1 MADEGMLTFEL
12 DEITVRDIEL
22 RLGALRA
29 KAPTALKNAINAT
42 AKDARTDLWA
52 KANATY
58 TIKKGGLNRDM
69 RLIPATTATL
79 EGILVTRGAPIEM
92 INFRVTNRRGTP
104 QVEIIK
110 GSRKSM
116 GDRSFVNNVS
126 PYSHHLAVA
135 KYTGKGP
142 RKEGEDFDK
151 GSRKNSGYRPNR
163 LGIEKKFS
171 VSSPIMI
178 GNERRVYGIV
188 EPNIIKNLQNNVDK
202 QVNKILG
209 GI

>member
-1 MADEGMLTFEL
+1 MADDGMLTFEL

-29 KAPTALKNAINAT
+29 KAPTALKNAINMT

-58 TIKKGGLNRDM
+58 TIKKGGFNRDM
-69 RLIPATTATL
+69 KLTPANVGNL
-79 EGILVTRGAPIEM
+79 EAILLTRGAPIEM
-92 INFRVTNRRGTP
+92 IKFRVTDRKGTP
-104 QVEIIK
+104 RVEILR
-110 GSRKSM
+110 GQVKSM
-116 GDRSFVNNVS
+116 GDRSFVNNVAKKDT
-126 PYSHHLAVA
+126 HTHVAVA
-135 KYTGKGP
+135 KYIGGK
-142 RKEGEDFDK
+142 D
-151 GSRKNSGYRPNR
+151 SRLK
-163 LGIEKKFS
+163 IQKKFS